1 MERATVAIYDD
12 RGLSWAAGHSA
23 PGQRVLAEAFASRV
37 EPGRPRLDVGCGA
50 GRYTALLGAPIIGI
64 DASPVMLD
72 ACRQLVPEGR
82 YVVGDVEALPFARG
96 SLGGAW
102 SWMTHL
108 HVPKVRLP
116 MALWDLHRVLSV
128 GTPFALQVLEGSYE
142 GNALEDDDVGGRFFA
157 GWDAASLT
165 DVVTGAGFV
174 VDESSVTVSGDELRL
189 QATRARTLA
198 DTVGPDMRLLVAGLN
213 PSLNAADAG
222 IGFARPG
229 NRFWPAALAA
239 GVVTRDRDPLHALR
253 VDRVGMTDQVKRATS
268 AADALTADEYR
279 DGLDRLDRL
288 VEWLK
293 PRAVCF
299 VGLAGW
305 RAASGHRKATA
316 GQQPSTLGGRP
327 VYVLPSTSGLNARS
341 TPADLASHLRDA
353 LELADHGC

>member
-1 MERATVAIYDD
+1 MVEGGIEAGDLQRARKGGPSRANAGDVVRLVQRRQRLQGDQRRQRLVVDD
-12 RGLSWAAGHSA
+12 
-23 PGQRVLAEAFASRV
+23 
-37 EPGRPRLDVGCGA
+37 GRPVEMRPAVHDAMADLRDPSA
-50 GRYTALLGAPIIGI
+50 RKFLGQE
-64 DASPVMLD
+64 
-72 ACRQLVPEGR
+72 RQQMG
-82 YVVGDVEALPFARG
+82 
-96 SLGGAW
+96 
-102 SWMTHL
+102 
-108 HVPKVRLP
+108 
-116 MALWDLHRVLSV
+116 
-128 GTPFALQVLEGSYE
+128 
-142 GNALEDDDVGGRFFA
+142 
-157 GWDAASLT
+157 
-165 DVVTGAGFV
+165 
-174 VDESSVTVSGDELRL
+174 ES
-189 QATRARTLA
+189 
-198 DTVGPDMRLLVAGLN
+198 RLLVAGLN

-353 LELADHGC
+353 LELADHG